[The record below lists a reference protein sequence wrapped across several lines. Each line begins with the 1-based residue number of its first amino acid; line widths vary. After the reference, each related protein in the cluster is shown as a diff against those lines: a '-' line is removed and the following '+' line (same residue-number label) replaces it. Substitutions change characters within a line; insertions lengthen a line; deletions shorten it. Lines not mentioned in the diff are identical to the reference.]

1 MVNVSRM
8 RYWNGNGCCV
18 RKSLTNTAVL
28 IFMLESS
35 YPCYPV
41 NRADGISE
49 IEGKAAKGSGEQV
62 GKGASFK
69 SVVPNHFCVS
79 IRIHSWLMVDRG
91 KGNRLD

>member
-1 MVNVSRM
+1 M
-8 RYWNGNGCCV
+8 RDWNGNGCCV

-69 SVVPNHFCVS
+69 SVVDFRKSPFARPFHGSFTGLRRVS
-79 IRIHSWLMVDRG
+79 
-91 KGNRLD
+91 